1 MNGKIAGVALA
12 LASLFALTALQ
23 LQAQTPAAAPKTTP
37 TTGPNTEKSNSTSPA
52 PTMTPSPLSSSRD
65 AVLNSALD
73 GDSFTLTFTDN
84 GQDATVHLA
93 NVDAPDSVTAAE
105 CFGRAAA
112 DYAARIVRETP
123 RVSVRTVGDLKDG
136 ELSAYLVTPE
146 GYLLNEQIVKL
157 GFGRFSDDVL
167 TLFTEGIQASQEK
180 AETEGAGLWRACA
193 ETEEPRPCYLFSG
206 AGMDSASKRALHEAF
221 PELSEI
227 QVNLLNVSYD
237 PVQHELIALWHIWA
251 DRASRG
257 LRIREYYSLSDCL
270 RIRSELFEHNR
281 R

>member
-1 MNGKIAGVALA
+1 MNRKLAGLALA

-23 LQAQTPAAAPKTTP
+23 LQARTPTPA
-37 TTGPNTEKSNSTSPA
+37 SPA

-65 AVLNSALD
+65 AVLKSALD
-73 GDSFTLTFTDN
+73 GDSFTLTFTDS

-112 DYAARIVRETP
+112 AYAARIVRETP

-136 ELSAYLVTPE
+136 ELSAYLVTPA
-146 GYLLNEQIVKL
+146 GYLLNEQIVQL
-157 GFGRFSDDVL
+157 GYARFSDHVR
-167 TLFTEGIQASQEK
+167 TLFTESIQAGQEQ
-180 AETEGAGLWRACA
+180 AETERAGLWRACP
-193 ETEEPRPCYLFSG
+193 ETEEPKPCHLFSG
-206 AGMDSASKRALHEAF
+206 AGMDSASKRALHKAF

-227 QVNLLNVSYD
+227 QINLLNVSYD

-257 LRIREYYSLSDCL
+257 LRVREYYSLSDCL
-270 RIRSELFEHNR
+270 RIRSEIFERNGGG
-281 R
+281 